1 MAVSSV
7 PNKFPGCRVLIV
19 EDVLPLSIQ
28 YRALA
33 KPLGVDTVVAASAAE
48 ARRQIPLG
56 PWHAALVDINLPD
69 GSGFDVMQEMTQR
82 WPTCAVIVVTGEDS
96 VDNAVR
102 AAHAGAMDFIE
113 KPVEPDRLQITLRNA
128 LQTSMLASQVQALT
142 PTKRDRF
149 HSFIGQS
156 PVMLAVYRMIETVA
170 ASRAPVFVQ
179 GESGTGKELAAEAI
193 HRCSNR
199 AGASLVAIN
208 CAAIP
213 KDLIESELFG
223 HVKGAFT
230 GATNDRNG
238 AFIEADR
245 GTLFLDEIAELDINV
260 QAKLLRALQTGEVR
274 RVGETK
280 SRMVDV
286 RIVCASHRDM
296 YTQVQA
302 GLFREDLFYRL
313 YVVPVDLPPLRERGE
328 DIPLIAQAMLARY
341 AKEDGKQFS
350 EFSAAAAARLAAYGW
365 PGNVRELINVVRAVV
380 AMNDAVVVEEAML
393 PPKLLG
399 RAPAGFV
406 AGPAVRALAMAPVAV
421 PVGELPAPAGGP
433 GPTAVV
439 RPLADVEREAIEHAM
454 RVFGGNITHA
464 AKALCVNP
472 STIYRRMAIWAGAS
486 GTEVGN

>member
-128 LQTSMLASQVQALT
+128 LQTSMLASQVEALT

-296 YTQVQA
+296 YAQVQA